1 MPIEATCARVI
12 VKADEEHGDSKLH
25 IPEAAKKVSDR
36 GTVVSVGAGRR
47 HIDGKIYPPTIQVGE
62 RVLFSRMGAFPFSEG
77 ADKFFVMEEE
87 QVLGI
92 IRS

>member
-1 MPIEATCARVI
+1 MTIEATCARVI
-12 VKADEEHGDSKLH
+12 VKADDEHSNSRLE
-25 IPEAAKKVSDR
+25 IPESARKVSDR

-47 HIDGKIYPPTIQVGE
+47 HIDGKIYPPTIQVGD
-62 RVLFSRMGAFPFSEG
+62 RVLFSRMGAFPFTEG